1 MTWKMKENLQ
11 SVLNNSQNA
20 YQMGQNARKTTDIY
34 REEIVYREWM
44 DYLMS
49 VIGKTDNPVK
59 ISNSKRLIND
69 LKTKNGEKYVE
80 SQDSVIFT
88 DP

>member
-1 MTWKMKENLQ
+1 MSDKTMKENLQ

-49 VIGKTDNPVK
+49 VIGKN
-59 ISNSKRLIND
+59 R
-69 LKTKNGEKYVE
+69 
-80 SQDSVIFT
+80 
-88 DP
+88 